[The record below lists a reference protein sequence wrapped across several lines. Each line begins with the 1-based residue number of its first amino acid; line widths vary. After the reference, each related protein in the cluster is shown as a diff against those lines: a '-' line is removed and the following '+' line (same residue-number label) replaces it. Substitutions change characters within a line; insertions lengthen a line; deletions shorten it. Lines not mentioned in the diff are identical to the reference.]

1 MSKKQNDTTL
11 KDKENETAQN
21 KNNNEKID
29 KEKEKGKGKGIIFNM
44 KQNIIAQK
52 NNQKEEKEEKE
63 NQRDITFDKESCK
76 KIASS
81 LPKRTE
87 VNYSTLKNKMK
98 ENTIKLNDKEKS
110 FVLFL
115 WVCNNISYDVDSYFA
130 GKNVDCTPE
139 GVYKNG
145 QSVCSGY
152 SRLFKDIADFLNL
165 EVQCVSCYAKGV
177 SYQVGQKMRSTNHE
191 YNVIKLNN
199 KWYPIDSTWGAGSV
213 EGKKYVKSFNEFYF
227 LADPE
232 LLIKTH
238 FPENSKWQ
246 LTEKKYSLD
255 EFLKWPVIKSRFYE
269 FGFKTFF
276 PNEGL
281 IILKKTNTQK
291 FIIYGDNMNTKG
303 ASCEVYYK
311 EGNIYKSQTNT
322 TKIDFY
328 EDRFEIHT
336 VFNKKGKYLVQLF
349 GNNDKGDSYTDI
361 SQYAV
366 EVENDSKQKL
376 SFPLFYKGKED
387 INVIEPQYNNLKFGQ
402 KVKFKVKSKYENLVV
417 IDGEWHQ
424 MIKKEDG
431 FFEVEVKIKTKKGS
445 NVSIARKTGSS
456 SCSFLV
462 SYKVV

>member
-1 MSKKQNDTTL
+1 MEKNIFSVLLNINRNKIGFFKIKIEEYEKQNKIEEEKINNQANIKSDDKNDNNEIINNKQNDIIKPENKDNVISNDKQTEQNQNNKKDEIKKENEIVNDRIEKLKNKYKEQNINNDTTISKKQNDTTL

-29 KEKEKGKGKGIIFNM
+29 KEKGRGIIYNM

-52 NNQKEEKEEKE
+52 NNQKENLDNKENIDENKKIKTEKTDLPLSLPQKEKKEEKE
-63 NQRDITFDKESCK
+63 NQKDISFDKESCK

-115 WVCNNISYDVDSYFA
+115 WVCNNISYDADSYFA

-269 FGFKTFF
+269 FGFK
-276 PNEGL
+276 
-281 IILKKTNTQK
+281 K
-291 FIIYGDNMNTKG
+291 F
-303 ASCEVYYK
+303 
-311 EGNIYKSQTNT
+311 
-322 TKIDFY
+322 
-328 EDRFEIHT
+328 
-336 VFNKKGKYLVQLF
+336 
-349 GNNDKGDSYTDI
+349 
-361 SQYAV
+361 
-366 EVENDSKQKL
+366 SK
-376 SFPLFYKGKED
+376 
-387 INVIEPQYNNLKFGQ
+387 
-402 KVKFKVKSKYENLVV
+402 
-417 IDGEWHQ
+417 
-424 MIKKEDG
+424 
-431 FFEVEVKIKTKKGS
+431 
-445 NVSIARKTGSS
+445 
-456 SCSFLV
+456 
-462 SYKVV
+462 

>member
-1 MSKKQNDTTL
+1 
-11 KDKENETAQN
+11 
-21 KNNNEKID
+21 
-29 KEKEKGKGKGIIFNM
+29 M

-52 NNQKEEKEEKE
+52 NNQKENLDNKENIDENKKIKTEKTELPLSLPQKEKKEEKE
-63 NQRDITFDKESCK
+63 NQKDISFDKESCK

-130 GKNVDCTPE
+130 GKKVDCTPE

-145 QSVCSGY
+145 QSFCSGY

-177 SYQVGQKMRSTNHE
+177 SYHAGQKMTSTNHE

-232 LLIKTH
+232 LLINTH

-246 LTEKKYSLD
+246 LTKKKYSLN
-255 EFLKWPVIKSRFYE
+255 EFLKWPLIKSRFYE
-269 FGFKTFF
+269 YGFKKFF

-281 IILKKTNTQK
+281 IILKNTNTQK

-303 ASCEVYYK
+303 ASCEVYFD
-311 EGNIYKSQTNT
+311 EGNSYKSQSNT

-328 EDRFEIHT
+328 DDRFEILT
-336 VFNKKGKYLVQLF
+336 VFNKKGKYLVKIF
-349 GNNDKGDSYTDI
+349 GNNDKGDSCKDV
-361 SQYAV
+361 SEYAV
-366 EVENDSKQKL
+366 EVENDCKQKL

-417 IDGEWHQ
+417 MDDEWHK
-424 MIKKEDG
+424 MVKKEDG
-431 FFEVEVKIKTKKGS
+431 FFEVEVIIKTKKGS
-445 NVSIARKTGSS
+445 EVSIVRMTGPSS
-456 SCSFLV
+456 YSFLV